1 MPSETFTHI
10 ARAAAPS
17 DDVWAA
23 LNQPETWEN
32 IAGIDR
38 VLDPSIDDEGRLV
51 GFSFD
56 SAVAGKSYRGSAK
69 PDGRAEGSLM
79 AWAIEN
85 SEISGRIEVTLEPDD
100 DVTSLHVTL
109 DVSSKGMLSS
119 MFFPVVA
126 STIGA
131 GLPRSVDEFAAGFA

>member
-1 MPSETFTHI
+1 MPSESFTHS

-17 DDVWAA
+17 GDVWAA
-23 LNQPETWEN
+23 LNHPKTWEN

-38 VLDPSIDDEGRLV
+38 VLDPKIDDEGRLV

-69 PDGRAEGSLM
+69 PDGREEGLLM

-85 SEISGRIEVTLEPDD
+85 SEISGRIKVTLEPDD
-100 DVTSLHVTL
+100 NATSVHVTL

-126 STIGA
+126 ATVGA
-131 GLPRSVDEFAAGFA
+131 GLPRSVDAFAAGFG